1 MKRISYISRA
11 FGLLMFTMVML
22 TSVFGK
28 QLPQKHHEPTK
39 SKQEKSTKKQQP
51 TNQSFV
57 SELSLEVVVPSH
69 AFNFGENPFVLPT
82 PQVIYLIIESSAKSL
97 YKTTFPSFIF
107 WKSLRAFYCSQCP
120 IILSLWKDKN
130 LLYLY
135 SNFQNHEILWFY
147 V

>member
-11 FGLLMFTMVML
+11 FGLLMLTMVML

-82 PQVIYLIIESSAKSL
+82 PQVIYLIIESSVKVYTKPLFRLSYFENL
-97 YKTTFPSFIF
+97 YEHFI
-107 WKSLRAFYCSQCP
+107 AP
-120 IILSLWKDKN
+120 N
-130 LLYLY
+130 AP
-135 SNFQNHEILWFY
+135 
-147 V
+147 

>member
-1 MKRISYISRA
+1 MKNYSYISRA

-51 TNQSFV
+51 TNQSVV

-69 AFNFGENPFVLPT
+69 AFDFGDNPFVLPT
-82 PQVIYLIIESSAKSL
+82 PQVIYLNIEKKAKVFT
-97 YKTTFPSFIF
+97 KPIF
-107 WKSLRAFYCSQCP
+107 
-120 IILSLWKDKN
+120 ILSYFEN
-130 LLYLY
+130 LYEHFIAP
-135 SNFQNHEILWFY
+135 NAP
-147 V
+147 